1 MEEKIKS
8 VKLSILN
15 RIEKA
20 VTDESKSLTAETLTA
35 MADIVNSFDI
45 REMERKIPNYA
56 EVLKEYFEKVKDG
69 AEIAE
74 TAIPEKEGI

>member
-56 EVLKEYFEKVKDG
+56 EVLKEYFEKVNGG
-69 AEIAE
+69 AEITE

>member
-20 VTDESKSLTAETLTA
+20 VTDESKSLTAETLTV

-56 EVLKEYFEKVKDG
+56 EVLKEYFEKVKDST
-69 AEIAE
+69 EIAE